1 MRKTTI
7 IEITCCLLAILFV
20 YASVSKLIDYNT
32 FKLQLNKSPFLT
44 SFSNSI
50 AYTLPI
56 VEIIIALLLAI
67 PVMRL
72 IGLYASLFLLTLFT
86 AYLIA
91 MLNFSYYIPCSCG
104 GVLSSLSWQQ
114 HIIFNIVFIILSL
127 MGIFIQA
134 HSQRA
139 VHLKSNI
146 V

>member
-7 IEITCCLLAILFV
+7 IEIICCLLAILFV
-20 YASVSKLIDYNT
+20 YASVSKLVDYNT
-32 FKLQLNKSPFLT
+32 FKLQLSKSPFLT
-44 SFSNSI
+44 SFSNLV

-56 VEIIIALLLAI
+56 VEISVALLLAL

-104 GVLSSLSWQQ
+104 GVLSSLSWHQ
-114 HIIFNIVFIILSL
+114 HIIFNIVFVALSL
-127 MGIFIQA
+127 MGIFLQA
-134 HSQRA
+134 RSQKNTA
-139 VHLKSNI
+139 SKI
-146 V
+146 